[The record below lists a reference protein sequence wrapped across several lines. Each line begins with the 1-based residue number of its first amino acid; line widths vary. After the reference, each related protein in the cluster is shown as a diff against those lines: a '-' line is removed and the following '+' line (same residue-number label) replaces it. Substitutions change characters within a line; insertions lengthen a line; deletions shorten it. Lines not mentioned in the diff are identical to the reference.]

1 MKATTRMMKL
11 GLMMK
16 VTTRKT
22 KLSLINYLTNETR
35 FNDELGEKER
45 KEESQG
51 QISYMSIKILFCS
64 QDDISYTK
72 ILPSCK
78 NEKSIS
84 KPSQE
89 KLILCKKTESPSQN
103 YHIESKSKLSHRK
116 LKLLSCKNRKSK
128 RDTRCHSCKCFHL
141 L

>member
-89 KLILCKKTESPSQN
+89 KLILCENGSPKGTPRVIYLSIKGSN
-103 YHIESKSKLSHRK
+103 HIGMRK
-116 LKLLSCKNRKSK
+116 EKNDRRKEMNQI
-128 RDTRCHSCKCFHL
+128 
-141 L
+141 